1 MNQQIYSVYQTW
13 VSYYFRNGLWS
24 DNFGNLQTFQ
34 TEYFRPFTDFSAFG
48 RPSKIRQFYIN
59 RSVCILLYFPISKM
73 AIFDIILMSLA
84 TTIPI
89 LYTFPMILAHF
100 FKIQGYKI
108 SDQTECNQLINKL
121 QIRRS
126 VFYQNGRPFGVF
138 YGKWYIGYIYSNE
151 SQHGSQGQVM
161 YIIMKRTTYE
171 TTTGKTSLLRPDTA
185 TDTTTDAAVRENKI
199 IDIRERRGNPW
210 WWEYS
215 DRKYDATK
223 FLKREPRD
231 YQQIIINDILSNI
244 GNKSSRSGT
253 FFIYGEPGTGKS
265 ILTLL
270 LAKQIGAYYCDTWKP
285 TDPGDTL
292 SKVYSTVSPDDS
304 KPLVLV
310 LEECDKLIMNV
321 LEGNVKP
328 HLYIPI
334 PMMDKSDW
342 NSMLDKVTDLGF
354 YPNLILILTSNI
366 SRDEIHQKD
375 ASVLRDGRIDK
386 AYHMT
391 RRE

>member
-1 MNQQIYSVYQTW
+1 
-13 VSYYFRNGLWS
+13 
-24 DNFGNLQTFQ
+24 
-34 TEYFRPFTDFSAFG
+34 
-48 RPSKIRQFYIN
+48 
-59 RSVCILLYFPISKM
+59 M

>member
-1 MNQQIYSVYQTW
+1 
-13 VSYYFRNGLWS
+13 
-24 DNFGNLQTFQ
+24 
-34 TEYFRPFTDFSAFG
+34 
-48 RPSKIRQFYIN
+48 
-59 RSVCILLYFPISKM
+59 M
-73 AIFDIILMSLA
+73 AISDIILMSLV
-84 TTIPI
+84 TSIPI

-126 VFYQNGRPFGVF
+126 VFYQNGRPFGLF

-151 SQHGSQGQVM
+151 SQHGSQGQIM

-171 TTTGKTSLLRPDTA
+171 STTGKTSLLRPDTSAA
-185 TDTTTDAAVRENKI
+185 TATAVRENKI

-210 WWEYS
+210 WWEYA

-231 YQQIIINDILSNI
+231 YQQNIIDDILSI
-244 GNKSSRSGT
+244 IKNKSSRSGT

-265 ILTLL
+265 LLTLL
-270 LAKQIGAYYCDTWKP
+270 LAKHIGAYYCDTWKP
-285 TDPGDTL
+285 TDPGDNL
-292 SKVYSTVSPDDS
+292 SKVYSTVSPDDN

-321 LEGNVKP
+321 LDGNIKP

-366 SRDEIHQKD
+366 SRAEIHEKD

-386 AYHMT
+386 AYHMK
-391 RRE
+391 RSE

>member
-1 MNQQIYSVYQTW
+1 
-13 VSYYFRNGLWS
+13 
-24 DNFGNLQTFQ
+24 
-34 TEYFRPFTDFSAFG
+34 
-48 RPSKIRQFYIN
+48 
-59 RSVCILLYFPISKM
+59 M
-73 AIFDIILMSLA
+73 AIFDIIAMALI

-89 LYTFPMILAHF
+89 LYMIPMIVAHL

-108 SDQTECNQLINKL
+108 TDQTECNQLISKL
-121 QIRRS
+121 NIKRS
-126 VFYQNGRPFGVF
+126 VFYKNGKPFGLF
-138 YGKWYIGYIYSNE
+138 YGKWYIGHIGSND
-151 SQHGSQGQVM
+151 SQNGSQGQTM
-161 YIIMKRTTYE
+161 HIIMKRATYE
-171 TTTGKTSLLRPDTA
+171 TVTDTADNKSA
-185 TDTTTDAAVRENKI
+185 TDTSDNKSTATPEKKI

-231 YQQIIINDILSNI
+231 YQQEVMNDILSI
-244 GNKSSRSGT
+244 IRNKSSRSGT
-253 FFIYGEPGTGKS
+253 FFIYGDPGTGKS
-265 ILTLL
+265 LLTLL

-285 TDPGDTL
+285 TDPGDNL
-292 SKVYSTVSPDDS
+292 SKVYSTISPDDD

-310 LEECDKLIMNV
+310 LEECDKLIINV

-354 YPNLILILTSNI
+354 YPNLILILTSNV
-366 SRDEIHQKD
+366 SRDTLHEKD
-375 ASVLRDGRIDK
+375 ASILRDGRIDK

-391 RRE
+391 AYQQ

>member
-1 MNQQIYSVYQTW
+1 MS
-13 VSYYFRNGLWS
+13 
-24 DNFGNLQTFQ
+24 
-34 TEYFRPFTDFSAFG
+34 
-48 RPSKIRQFYIN
+48 
-59 RSVCILLYFPISKM
+59 IS
-73 AIFDIILMSLA
+73 DIILMAFL

-89 LYTFPMILAHF
+89 LYTFPMIVAHL

-108 SDQTECNQLINKL
+108 TDQTECNQLINKL
-121 QIRRS
+121 NIKRS
-126 VFYQNGRPFGVF
+126 VFYKNGKPFGLF
-138 YGKWYIGYIYSNE
+138 YGKWYIGYISSND
-151 SQHGSQGQVM
+151 SQHGSQGQTM
-161 YIIMKRTTYE
+161 HIIMKRTTYE
-171 TTTGKTSLLRPDTA
+171 TVTDTAA
-185 TDTTTDAAVRENKI
+185 TDTADNKSAETPEKKI

-231 YQQIIINDILSNI
+231 YQQNIIDDILSVI
-244 GNKSSRSGT
+244 KSKASRSGT
-253 FFIYGEPGTGKS
+253 FFIHGDPGTGKS
-265 ILTLL
+265 LLTLL

-285 TDPGDTL
+285 TDPGDNL
-292 SKVYSTVSPDDS
+292 SKVYSTISPDDD

-310 LEECDKLIMNV
+310 LEECDKLIINV

-366 SRDEIHQKD
+366 SRDEIHEKD

-386 AYHMT
+386 SYHMKMV
-391 RRE
+391 

>member
-1 MNQQIYSVYQTW
+1 
-13 VSYYFRNGLWS
+13 
-24 DNFGNLQTFQ
+24 
-34 TEYFRPFTDFSAFG
+34 
-48 RPSKIRQFYIN
+48 
-59 RSVCILLYFPISKM
+59 M
-73 AIFDIILMSLA
+73 AIFDIIAMALI

-89 LYTFPMILAHF
+89 LYTFPMIVAHL

-108 SDQTECNQLINKL
+108 TDQTECNQLISKL
-121 QIRRS
+121 NIKRS
-126 VFYQNGRPFGVF
+126 VFYKNGKPFGLF
-138 YGKWYIGYIYSNE
+138 YGKWYIGHIGSND
-151 SQHGSQGQVM
+151 SQNGSQGQTM
-161 YIIMKRTTYE
+161 HIIMKRATYE
-171 TTTGKTSLLRPDTA
+171 TVTDTADNKSA
-185 TDTTTDAAVRENKI
+185 TDTSDNKSTATPEKKI

-231 YQQIIINDILSNI
+231 YQQEVMNDILSI
-244 GNKSSRSGT
+244 IRNKSSRSGT
-253 FFIYGEPGTGKS
+253 FFIYGDPGTGKS
-265 ILTLL
+265 LLTLL

-285 TDPGDTL
+285 TDPGDNL
-292 SKVYSTVSPDDS
+292 SKVYSTISPDDD

-310 LEECDKLIMNV
+310 LEECDKLIINV

-354 YPNLILILTSNI
+354 YPNLILILTSNV
-366 SRDEIHQKD
+366 SRDTLHEKD
-375 ASVLRDGRIDK
+375 ASILRDGRIDK

-391 RRE
+391 AYQQ

>member
-1 MNQQIYSVYQTW
+1 
-13 VSYYFRNGLWS
+13 
-24 DNFGNLQTFQ
+24 
-34 TEYFRPFTDFSAFG
+34 
-48 RPSKIRQFYIN
+48 
-59 RSVCILLYFPISKM
+59 M
-73 AIFDIILMSLA
+73 AIFDIIAMALI

-89 LYTFPMILAHF
+89 IYTFPMIVAHL

-108 SDQTECNQLINKL
+108 TDQTECNQLISKL
-121 QIRRS
+121 NIKRS
-126 VFYQNGRPFGVF
+126 VFYKNGKPYGLF
-138 YGKWYIGYIYSNE
+138 YGKWYIGHIGSNE
-151 SQHGSQGQVM
+151 SQQGSQGQTM
-161 YIIMKRTTYE
+161 HIIMKRATYE
-171 TTTGKTSLLRPDTA
+171 AA
-185 TDTTTDAAVRENKI
+185 TDTAATDTADNKSSAATPEKRI

-231 YQQIIINDILSNI
+231 YQQNIIDDILSI
-244 GNKSSRSGT
+244 IRNKASRSGT
-253 FFIYGEPGTGKS
+253 FFIHGDPGTGKS
-265 ILTLL
+265 LLTLL

-285 TDPGDTL
+285 TDPGDNL
-292 SKVYSTVSPDDS
+292 SKVYSTISPDDD

-310 LEECDKLIMNV
+310 LEECDKLIINV

-354 YPNLILILTSNI
+354 YPNLILILTSNV
-366 SRDEIHQKD
+366 SRDEIHEKD

-386 AYHMT
+386 SYHMKMV
-391 RRE
+391 

>member
-1 MNQQIYSVYQTW
+1 
-13 VSYYFRNGLWS
+13 
-24 DNFGNLQTFQ
+24 
-34 TEYFRPFTDFSAFG
+34 
-48 RPSKIRQFYIN
+48 
-59 RSVCILLYFPISKM
+59 M
-73 AIFDIILMSLA
+73 AITDILLMSLI

-89 LYTFPMILAHF
+89 LYTFPMIVAHL

-108 SDQTECNQLINKL
+108 TDQTECNQLINKL
-121 QIRRS
+121 SIKRA
-126 VFYQNGRPFGVF
+126 VFYNNGKPFGLF

-151 SQHGSQGQVM
+151 SQHGSQGQIM
-161 YIIMKRTTYE
+161 YIIMKRAIYEATT
-171 TTTGKTSLLRPDTA
+171 DTA
-185 TDTTTDAAVRENKI
+185 GGNNAATAASATSTTEKRI

-231 YQQIIINDILSNI
+231 YQREVINDILSVV
-244 GNKSSRSGT
+244 KSKASRSGT

-265 ILTLL
+265 LLTLL

-285 TDPGDTL
+285 TDPGDNL
-292 SKVYSTVSPDDS
+292 SKVYSTISPDDD

-310 LEECDKLIMNV
+310 LEECDKLITNV
-321 LEGNVKP
+321 IQGNVKP

-354 YPNLILILTSNI
+354 YPNLILILTSNV
-366 SRDEIHQKD
+366 SRDELHANLD
-375 ASVLRDGRIDK
+375 ASILRDGRIDK
-386 AYHMT
+386 AYHMIAYKSQLT
-391 RRE
+391 TN

>member
-1 MNQQIYSVYQTW
+1 
-13 VSYYFRNGLWS
+13 
-24 DNFGNLQTFQ
+24 
-34 TEYFRPFTDFSAFG
+34 
-48 RPSKIRQFYIN
+48 
-59 RSVCILLYFPISKM
+59 M
-73 AIFDIILMSLA
+73 AISDIILMSLV
-84 TTIPI
+84 TSIPI

-126 VFYQNGRPFGVF
+126 VFYQNGRPFGLF

-151 SQHGSQGQVM
+151 SQHGSQGQIM
-161 YIIMKRTTYE
+161 YIIMKRATYE
-171 TTTGKTSLLRPDTA
+171 ITTGKTSLLRPDTA
-185 TDTTTDAAVRENKI
+185 SAATATAVPENKI

-231 YQQIIINDILSNI
+231 YQQNIIDDILSI
-244 GNKSSRSGT
+244 IKNKSSRSGT

-265 ILTLL
+265 LLTLL

-285 TDPGDTL
+285 TDPGDNL
-292 SKVYSTVSPDDS
+292 SKVYSTISPDDD

-310 LEECDKLIMNV
+310 LEECDKLIINV
-321 LEGNVKP
+321 LDGNVKP

-366 SRDEIHQKD
+366 SRDEIHEKD

-386 AYHMT
+386 AYHMKRNET
-391 RRE
+391 K

>member
-1 MNQQIYSVYQTW
+1 M
-13 VSYYFRNGLWS
+13 G
-24 DNFGNLQTFQ
+24 
-34 TEYFRPFTDFSAFG
+34 
-48 RPSKIRQFYIN
+48 FYD
-59 RSVCILLYFPISKM
+59 
-73 AIFDIILMSLA
+73 IFVMSLI

-89 LYTFPMILAHF
+89 LYTFPMILAHL

-108 SDQTECNQLINKL
+108 TDQSDCNQLINKL
-121 QIRRS
+121 KIRRS
-126 VFYQNGRPFGVF
+126 VFYQNGRPFGAF

-151 SQHGSQGQVM
+151 TQQGSQGQIM

-171 TTTGKTSLLRPDTA
+171 STTGKSSLNGVTA
-185 TDTTTDAAVRENKI
+185 NESNTEKNEPNPVNKI

-223 FLKREPRD
+223 FLKREPRK
-231 YQQIIINDILSNI
+231 YQQDIIDDILSVI
-244 GNKSSRSGT
+244 KNKSSNSGT

-265 ILTLL
+265 LLTLL

-285 TDPGDTL
+285 TDPGDNL
-292 SKVYSTVSPDDS
+292 SKVYSTISPDDN
-304 KPLVLV
+304 KQLVLV
-310 LEECDKLIMNV
+310 LEECDKMIMAV

-342 NSMLDKVTDLGF
+342 NSTLDKVTDLGF

-366 SRDEIHQKD
+366 SRDDIHKKD
-375 ASVLRDGRIDK
+375 ASMLRDGRIDK
-386 AYHMT
+386 AYHMAMPT
-391 RRE
+391 TV

>member
-1 MNQQIYSVYQTW
+1 
-13 VSYYFRNGLWS
+13 
-24 DNFGNLQTFQ
+24 
-34 TEYFRPFTDFSAFG
+34 
-48 RPSKIRQFYIN
+48 
-59 RSVCILLYFPISKM
+59 
-73 AIFDIILMSLA
+73 MSIV

-126 VFYQNGRPFGVF
+126 VFYQNGRPFGLF

-151 SQHGSQGQVM
+151 SQHGSQGQIM
-161 YIIMKRTTYE
+161 YIIMKRATYE
-171 TTTGKTSLLRPDTA
+171 ITTGKSSLLRPDTA
-185 TDTTTDAAVRENKI
+185 TATAAVPENKI

-210 WWEYS
+210 WWEYA

-231 YQQIIINDILSNI
+231 YQQNIIDDILSVI
-244 GNKSSRSGT
+244 RNKSSRSGT

-265 ILTLL
+265 LLTLL

-285 TDPGDTL
+285 TDPGDNL
-292 SKVYSTVSPDDS
+292 SKVYSTVSPDDD

-310 LEECDKLIMNV
+310 LEECDRLIMNV
-321 LEGNVKP
+321 LDGNVKP

-354 YPNLILILTSNI
+354 YPNLILILTSNV
-366 SRDEIHQKD
+366 SRDDIHEKD

-386 AYHMT
+386 AYHMK
-391 RRE
+391 RME

>member
-1 MNQQIYSVYQTW
+1 
-13 VSYYFRNGLWS
+13 
-24 DNFGNLQTFQ
+24 
-34 TEYFRPFTDFSAFG
+34 
-48 RPSKIRQFYIN
+48 
-59 RSVCILLYFPISKM
+59 
-73 AIFDIILMSLA
+73 MSLV
-84 TTIPI
+84 TSIPI

-126 VFYQNGRPFGVF
+126 VFYQNGRPFGLF

-151 SQHGSQGQVM
+151 SQHGSQGQIM
-161 YIIMKRTTYE
+161 YIIMKRATYE
-171 TTTGKTSLLRPDTA
+171 STTGKTSLLRPDTA
-185 TDTTTDAAVRENKI
+185 VPENKI

-210 WWEYS
+210 WWEYA

-231 YQQIIINDILSNI
+231 YQAIIIADILSI
-244 GNKSSRSGT
+244 IRNKSSRSGT

-265 ILTLL
+265 LLTLL

-285 TDPGDTL
+285 TDPGDNL
-292 SKVYSTVSPDDS
+292 SKVYSTVSPDDN

-366 SRDEIHQKD
+366 SRDDIHEKD

-391 RRE
+391 NGRANIF

>member
-1 MNQQIYSVYQTW
+1 
-13 VSYYFRNGLWS
+13 
-24 DNFGNLQTFQ
+24 
-34 TEYFRPFTDFSAFG
+34 
-48 RPSKIRQFYIN
+48 
-59 RSVCILLYFPISKM
+59 
-73 AIFDIILMSLA
+73 MSLV
-84 TTIPI
+84 TSIPI

-126 VFYQNGRPFGVF
+126 VFYQNGRPFGLF

-151 SQHGSQGQVM
+151 SQHGSQGQIM
-161 YIIMKRTTYE
+161 YIIMKRATYE
-171 TTTGKTSLLRPDTA
+171 ITTGKTSLLRPDTA
-185 TDTTTDAAVRENKI
+185 SAATATAVPENKI

-231 YQQIIINDILSNI
+231 YQQNIIDDILSI
-244 GNKSSRSGT
+244 IKNKSSRSGT

-265 ILTLL
+265 LLTLL

-285 TDPGDTL
+285 TDPGDNL
-292 SKVYSTVSPDDS
+292 SKVYSTISPDDD

-310 LEECDKLIMNV
+310 LEECDKLIINV
-321 LEGNVKP
+321 LDGNVKP

-366 SRDEIHQKD
+366 SRDEIHEKD

-386 AYHMT
+386 AYHMKRNET
-391 RRE
+391 K